1 MDGMFVY
8 FNYFL
13 LLTLFASFN
22 LNIIYFNDFCV
33 KFRNATNEAF
43 VTDVIW
49 LTFKQCKLFIHHV
62 IKVAIITTKNCTNM
76 GIAFSSSS
84 LDE

>member
-1 MDGMFVY
+1 MQYQSIIILKLFMDGMFVY

-43 VTDVIW
+43 VTDVI
-49 LTFKQCKLFIHHV
+49 
-62 IKVAIITTKNCTNM
+62 
-76 GIAFSSSS
+76 
-84 LDE
+84 